1 MARPAHFEHYRY
13 LGDKRT
19 QVVYDLDLY
28 GVDPR
33 VTAAVDRVL
42 AAESFIAIPPQTL
55 GVARLPREPRLDVL
69 ACPDELGV
77 ERVHVLRLRDGRDVD
92 DVGPALHRDRLTH
105 R

>member
-42 AAESFIAIPPQTL
+42 AAESFIAISPQTL
-55 GVARLPREPRLDVL
+55 GEARNRGYRPHRSIR
-69 ACPDELGV
+69 AANS
-77 ERVHVLRLRDGRDVD
+77 VD
-92 DVGPALHRDRLTH
+92 AVDS
-105 R
+105 